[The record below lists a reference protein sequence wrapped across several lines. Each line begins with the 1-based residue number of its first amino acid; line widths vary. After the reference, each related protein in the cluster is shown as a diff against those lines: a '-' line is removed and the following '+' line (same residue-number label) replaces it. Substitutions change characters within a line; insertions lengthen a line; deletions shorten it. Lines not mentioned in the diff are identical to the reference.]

1 MIVDVKNK
9 KIFLNAKDVDLSP
22 RVIDKRKI
30 DKGNGQRFSQE
41 NRFEDILTV
50 EISCFVDQKAILTQ
64 DISEIKVFT
73 SSVTLNSLKKR
84 ASVLSNRSKNTPGP
98 AGANNNSLGPAGQ
111 SIESSKRK
119 KSRKKSKIQK
129 SIERKLKNN
138 AESKRGSRTSNIIN
152 VISDIDKISQNLNSL
167 RFSSLKFLTKI
178 NVNQILAASKI
189 KNIQNLTQTDSEIF
203 GEREVFE
210 IRPAVSLKSRII
222 KKSSKEVSVPVTKSA
237 NEESASDRNFR
248 SAYFSKVK
256 LGKDP
261 LSSFQHS
268 DDFTSLQERLMGISS
283 LKKNKDDRLRNI
295 FKIISQK
302 ESDSASS
309 AGNFRIVKSKQSKRK
324 EIYKTT
330 FEIPRKKLKEMS
342 SRSSINLIFY
352 AYNKKGI
359 KVDSF
364 SQIMNIKQLF
374 STEVNP
380 TIDFSVSTSRTN
392 RGNIITSVSNEEL
405 DVGSFNI
412 YQKFFSKSQNF
423 KRKSFSLLA
432 DDFDVSPKNTVR
444 LVDGKIQNR
453 TSPQLSKTKS
463 VFHRVTSNF
472 KDREIFNTK
481 SSSTDAVKAFSNQ
494 LTCAVYVEVE
504 TETNENRGATRATVT
519 ITNLSED
526 VYAVLPVKRTAKGN
540 RGNDFKTVKYLNAG
554 LLEDN
559 EKTFVDKNED
569 DAVFT
574 FFDDDLEDDV
584 IYEYS
589 AILYSRS
596 GVPQLSGS
604 RFLEKSVER
613 EGLINAD
620 IETNIIGFSTDDNGA
635 PTIHTEFD
643 VTLNRQEDDVDK
655 IINGLFGDNRSLF
668 EDDLKEIKDASN
680 LSYGVRVHKIDTA
693 TGEFLYVGSFR
704 AFKQENADAQSS
716 TDIPKTY
723 RVKFQDFS
731 SASNSQI
738 YKIDP
743 YLIPPAQVLDK
754 VASSLA
760 NIIKQNNRSRSSLNK
775 LLVSK
780 QKILNQR
787 VVSQI
792 GTKFASIQGRK
803 GVISSPESFV
813 EKNRNDLFLEGAT
826 GDIEYE
832 IVSPKSLSTS
842 FDNFKIDDSDISLLK
857 TLDVDPNSTNFIP
870 KNLVRVEFSV
880 GNTDNFV
887 DFYVILRKEN
897 GSSEIIIDGAVHST
911 DLTEDKTFMNYTY
924 LSKTKTSVGLI
935 SYFVVPVSKLG
946 TKGPVRSIGSIV
958 MRGR

>member
-9 KIFLNAKDVDLSP
+9 KIFMNAENVDLTP
-22 RVIDKRKI
+22 RVVNKRKI
-30 DKGNGQRFSQE
+30 DKGNGQAFSQE

-50 EISCFVDQKAILTQ
+50 EIACFVDQKAILSQ
-64 DISEIKVFT
+64 SISEIKVFT
-73 SSVTLNSLKKR
+73 SSVSLSSLKKR
-84 ASVLSNRSKNTPGP
+84 ASVLSSRNTITTGP
-98 AGANNNSLGPAGQ
+98 AGINNNNLGPPGQ
-111 SIESSKRK
+111 SIVDSRRKNIRK
-119 KSRKKSKIQK
+119 KNKIQK
-129 SIERKLKNN
+129 SRDKRLKADIE
-138 AESKRGSRTSNIIN
+138 SQRGSRTSNIIN
-152 VISDIDKISQNLNSL
+152 IVNDIDKIGQNLSSL
-167 RFSSLKFLTKI
+167 RFSSLRFLTKI
-178 NVNQILAASKI
+178 NVNQILAAAKI
-189 KNIQNLTQTDSEIF
+189 KNIQNLTQTDLEIF

-210 IRPAVSLKSRII
+210 IRPAVSLKSRKI
-222 KKSSKEVSVPVTKSA
+222 KRSIKEVSVPVTKL
-237 NEESASDRNFR
+237 NREESAADRNFR

-261 LSSFQHS
+261 LSSFQNP
-268 DDFTSLQERLMGISS
+268 DGFTSLQERLMGIGS

-295 FKIISQK
+295 FKILSQK
-302 ESDSASS
+302 ESDSASAS
-309 AGNFRIVKSKQSKRK
+309 GNFRIVKSKQSKRK

-330 FEIPRKKLKEMS
+330 FEVPRRKLKEMAS
-342 SRSSINLIFY
+342 KSSINLIFY
-352 AYNKKGI
+352 AYNNKGI

-364 SQIMNIKQLF
+364 SQVLNIKQLF

-380 TIDFSVSTSRTN
+380 TIDFDISSCRTS
-392 RGNIITSVSNEEL
+392 RGNIVTNVSNKEL
-405 DVGSFNI
+405 DVGNFNI

-423 KRKSFSLLA
+423 KRKNFSLLA
-432 DDFDVSPKNTVR
+432 DDFDVNPRNTLR
-444 LVDGKIQNR
+444 LIDGKVQNR
-453 TSPQLSKTKS
+453 ASPQLSKTKS

-481 SSSTDAVKAFSNQ
+481 SSSADAIKTFSNQ
-494 LTCAVYVEVE
+494 LTCAVYVEIE
-504 TETNENRGATRATVT
+504 TATGEDKGGSRATVT

-526 VYAVLPVKRTAKGN
+526 VYAVLPVKRVAKGN
-540 RGNDFKTVKYLNAG
+540 RGNDFKTVKFSNSG

-559 EKTFVDKNED
+559 EKTFVDKDED

-596 GVPQLSGS
+596 GEPQLSGS

-613 EGLINAD
+613 EGLISATT
-620 IETNIIGFSTDDNGA
+620 ETSIIGFGTDDNGA
-635 PTIHTEFD
+635 PTMRTEFN

-655 IINGLFGDNRSLF
+655 ILNGLFGDNRSLF

-693 TGEFLYVGSFR
+693 TGDFLYVGSFR
-704 AFKQENADAQSS
+704 ASKQENIDAQSS

-723 RVKFQDFS
+723 KVKFEDFS
-731 SASNSQI
+731 SAANSQI

-754 VASSLA
+754 VVSSLT
-760 NIIKQNNRSRSSLNK
+760 NIIKQNNRSRSTLNK
-775 LLVSK
+775 LFVSK
-780 QKILNQR
+780 QKILNQQ
-787 VVSQI
+787 VVSKI
-792 GTKFASIQGRK
+792 GTKFASVQSRK
-803 GVISSPESFV
+803 GALSSTESFV
-813 EKNRNDLFLEGAT
+813 EKNRNNLFLEGAT

-832 IVSPKSLSTS
+832 TVTPENLSTS
-842 FDNFKIDDSDISLLK
+842 FDNFKIDNSDISLLK
-857 TLDVDPNSTNFIP
+857 TLDVDPNSTNFVP

-897 GSSEIIIDGAVHST
+897 GNPEIIIDGAMHST
-911 DLTEDKTFMNYTY
+911 DLTEDRRFMNYTY
-924 LSKTKTSVGLI
+924 LSKTKTSVGLV

-946 TKGPVRSIGSIV
+946 TKGPTRSIGSIV

>member
-1 MIVDVKNK
+1 MIVDIKNK
-9 KIFLNAKDVDLSP
+9 KIFLNSENVDLSP
-22 RVIDKRKI
+22 RVVNKRKI
-30 DKGNGQRFSQE
+30 DKGNGPSFSQE

-50 EISCFVDQKAILTQ
+50 EIACFVDQKAILMQ
-64 DISEIKVFT
+64 DVSEIKVFT
-73 SSVTLNSLKKR
+73 SSVTLNSLKQR

-129 SIERKLKNN
+129 SIDRRFKSDTRSE
-138 AESKRGSRTSNIIN
+138 RGSRTSSIIN
-152 VISDIDKISQNLNSL
+152 VVNDIDKISQNVNSL

-189 KNIQNLTQTDSEIF
+189 KNIQNSTQTDLEIF
-203 GEREVFE
+203 GEREFFE
-210 IRPAVSLKSRII
+210 IKPTVSLKSRII
-222 KKSSKEVSVPVTKSA
+222 KRLSKEVSVPIIKSV

-268 DDFTSLQERLMGISS
+268 DDFISLQERLMGISS
-283 LKKNKDDRLRNI
+283 LKKHKDDRLRNI

-302 ESDSASS
+302 ESDSALAS
-309 AGNFRIVKSKQSKRK
+309 GNFRIVKTKQSKRK
-324 EIYKTT
+324 EIYKTK
-330 FEIPRKKLKEMS
+330 FEMSRKKLRSLSAM
-342 SRSSINLIFY
+342 SSINLIFY
-352 AYNKKGI
+352 AYDKKGI
-359 KVDSF
+359 KIDSF
-364 SQIMNIKQLF
+364 SQVLNIKQLF
-374 STEVNP
+374 STEINP
-380 TIDFSVSTSRTN
+380 TIDFDISTSRTN

-405 DVGSFNI
+405 NVGSFNI

-423 KRKSFSLLA
+423 KRKNFSLLT
-432 DDFDVSPKNTVR
+432 DDFDVNPRNTIR

-453 TSPQLSKTKS
+453 ATPQMSKTKS

-472 KDREIFNTK
+472 KNKEIFNTK
-481 SSSTDAVKAFSNQ
+481 SSSTAAAKAFSNQ
-494 LTCAVYVEVE
+494 LTCAVYVEIE
-504 TETNENRGATRATVT
+504 SDTEEGGTTSRGSIT

-526 VYAVLPVKRTAKGN
+526 VYAVLPVKRVAKGN
-540 RGNDFKTVKYLNAG
+540 RGNDFKTVKYLSSA
-554 LLEDN
+554 LLVDN
-559 EKTFVDKNED
+559 EKTFVDKDED

-596 GVPQLSGS
+596 GEPQLSGS

-613 EGLINAD
+613 EGLINAV
-620 IETNIIGFSTDDNGA
+620 IETNVTGFGTDNNGA
-635 PTIHTEFD
+635 PTIRTEFN
-643 VTLNRQEDDVDK
+643 VTLNREEDDVDK
-655 IINGLFGDNRSLF
+655 ILNSLFGDNRSLF

-693 TGEFLYVGSFR
+693 TGEFSFVGSFR
-704 AFKQENADAQSS
+704 AFKQENSDEQPN

-723 RVKFQDFS
+723 KVKFEDSS

-754 VASSLA
+754 VASSLTS
-760 NIIKQNNRSRSSLNK
+760 IVKQNNRSRSPLYK

-780 QKILNQR
+780 QKILNQQ

-792 GTKFASIQGRK
+792 GTKFASIQGRR
-803 GVISSPESFV
+803 GVLSSPKSFV
-813 EKNRNDLFLEGAT
+813 EKNRNNLFLEGAT
-826 GDIEYE
+826 GDIEYQT
-832 IVSPKSLSTS
+832 VSPENLSTS
-842 FDNFKIDDSDISLLK
+842 FDNFQINDSDISLLK
-857 TLDVDPNSTNFIP
+857 TLDTNPDSTNFVP
-870 KNLVRVEFSV
+870 KNLVRLEFSV

-897 GSSEIIIDGAVHST
+897 GNSEIIIDGAVHST

-935 SYFVVPVSKLG
+935 NYFVVPVSKLG